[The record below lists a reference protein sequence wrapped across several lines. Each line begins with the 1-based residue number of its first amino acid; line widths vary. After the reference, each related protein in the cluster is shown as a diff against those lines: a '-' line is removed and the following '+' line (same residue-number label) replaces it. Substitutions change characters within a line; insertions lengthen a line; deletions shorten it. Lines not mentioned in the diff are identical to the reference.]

1 MSIDTRK
8 YRILITDDDT
18 DARLVL
24 RMMVERAGYQVFE
37 ATDGLK
43 AIEMFEE
50 IQPDVVLL
58 DAMMPNL
65 DGFSAA
71 ERILD
76 IPGAE
81 DVPIVMVTA
90 LNDDASIERAFK
102 IGATDYITK
111 PVILSVLRHRLNRL
125 IRTKAAED
133 ILRQIIDDQRI
144 LHRIDRELG
153 YTLNLDRVLNL
164 AMDSAMRRTGASSC
178 VIGWIEPATMQLTRL
193 ASIGGTPLLENPI
206 PKSMLKQ
213 DENFADVFIEEAV
226 IGEKSVD
233 DVYTRLIVPLI
244 NAGET
249 AGVIILDRLLTG
261 YYDQSDLNFLTHLA
275 GRTAV
280 AIDKTRNYQQ
290 SQNHIELM
298 DRLHAI
304 NNAISTHL
312 DRREIQQVSARGL
325 MTLLSGTSAL
335 FASYNSQKNMFVV
348 KSTAVDEDH
357 SDLLPDVDTQISM
370 ADHADFIKSLHD
382 TLHQYQVSENKSAA
396 IELLLKKTNLKS
408 ALIVPLTQD
417 DKLIGVLV
425 TGESNYERYFNDN
438 EIALARNLGIHTS
451 TMLKQSDLFTEI
463 SELEQVKSEMIR
475 MASHDLKN
483 PLLQV
488 GGYLDLL
495 VKTLVN
501 DLDEDQKDFVGR
513 IDNGLTKMNRL
524 LEDILN
530 LERVESHRATELN
543 PVNLRYVLI
552 EVAGALESQ
561 AHLKS
566 QFYRLHLAD
575 EDAIVLGN
583 EVQINQCFT
592 NFIGNAIKYT
602 PEQGTI
608 TIKSSIEDGT
618 YRFQVKDTGYGI
630 PQDRQEKMF
639 QRFYRARTPGTEHIS
654 GTGLGLSL
662 VKTVIERHGGEIW
675 FESEEGKGSVFGFNL
690 PLHKEAP
697 AEEEAEESAD
707 SETKD

>member
-8 YRILITDDDT
+8 YRILISDDDT

-50 IQPDVVLL
+50 VQPDVVLL

-133 ILRQIIDDQRI
+133 VLRQIIDDQRI

-164 AMDSAMRRTGASSC
+164 AMDSAMRRTGATAC

-193 ASIGGTPLLENPI
+193 ASIGGNPLLENPI
-206 PKSMLKQ
+206 PKAKLKD
-213 DENFADVFIEEAV
+213 DEDFSAVFVDEAS
-226 IGEKSVD
+226 IAETSID
-233 DVYTRLIVPLI
+233 DVYTRMIVPLI
-244 NAGET
+244 NAGQT
-249 AGVIILDRLLTG
+249 AGVIILDRVLTG

-290 SQNHIELM
+290 SQNHISSM
-298 DRLHAI
+298 DRLHEI
-304 NNAISTHL
+304 NNAISSNL
-312 DRREIQQVSARGL
+312 DRREMQQVSARGL
-325 MTLLSGTSAL
+325 MTLLGGSSAF
-335 FASYNSQKNMFVV
+335 FAGYDSRKKVFVV
-348 KSTAVDEDH
+348 KSTAVDEDQN
-357 SDLLPDVDTQISM
+357 DLMPDIDTEISM
-370 ADHADFIKSLHD
+370 QDQADFLKGLHD
-382 TLHQYQVSENKSAA
+382 GLQQYQASESTSVG

-417 DKLIGVLV
+417 DKLIGVLI
-425 TGESNYERYFNDN
+425 TGESQYERYFSDND
-438 EIALARNLGIHTS
+438 IALARSLGIHTS
-451 TMLKQSDLFTEI
+451 TMLKQSDLFAEI

-513 IDNGLTKMNRL
+513 IENGLTKMNRL

-530 LERVESHRATELN
+530 LERVESHRTTELH

-561 AHLKS
+561 AHLKQ
-566 QFYRLHLAD
+566 QFYRLHFSD
-575 EDAIVLGN
+575 TDAIVLGN
-583 EVQINQCFT
+583 EVQLNQCFT

-608 TIKSSIEDGT
+608 TIKSNIEDGV
-618 YRFQVKDTGYGI
+618 FHFHVKDTGYGI
-630 PQDRQEKMF
+630 PKDRQSKMF

-675 FESEEGKGSVFGFNL
+675 FASEEGKGSTFGFNL
-690 PLHKEAP
+690 PLRQEVP
-697 AEEEAEESAD
+697 ETEEEADASAD
-707 SETKD
+707 SE